1 MTDQTTDTKKPV
13 AQKPSRKQQ
22 ILQALAQMLE
32 QHPGELVTT
41 AGLAKTVGVSEA
53 ALYRHFPSKYK
64 MYEGLIEY
72 IEGVIFSRVTLI
84 MDEEQTAA
92 LRCEKIL
99 WLVLVFAEKNPGLAR
114 LLYGDALAGERDK
127 LRLRVMQFF
136 DRLNT
141 QLRQVF
147 RDAEVKENLRTITAP
162 SHSAALLVAFLDGK
176 ISQYAR
182 GGFRD
187 APTQGWQEQWQ
198 VLRLGVLAPRNS
210 AF

>member
-1 MTDQTTDTKKPV
+1 MTDQAAK

-32 QHPGELVTT
+32 QFPGELITT

-72 IEGVIFSRVTLI
+72 IEEVIFSRVSHI
-84 MDEEQTAA
+84 MEEEQTAA
-92 LRCEKIL
+92 TRCEKIL

-127 LRLRVMQFF
+127 LRLRVTQFF
-136 DRLNT
+136 DRINT
-141 QLRQVF
+141 QLKHVF
-147 RDAEVKENLRTITAP
+147 RDAEVKENLRTVAAP
-162 SHSAALLVAFLDGK
+162 SQSAALLVAFLDVK

-182 GGFRD
+182 SGFRD
-187 APTQGWQEQWQ
+187 TPTQGWQEQWL
-198 VLRLGVLAPRNS
+198 VLRLGVLSPR
-210 AF
+210 A

>member
-1 MTDQTTDTKKPV
+1 MTDQTAAT
-13 AQKPSRKQQ
+13 QKPSRKQQ

-32 QHPGELVTT
+32 QNPGELITT

-72 IEGVIFSRVTLI
+72 IEDVVFSRVAHI
-84 MDEEQTAA
+84 IEEEQVAA

-99 WLVLVFAEKNPGLAR
+99 WLVLAFAEKNPGLAR

-147 RDAEVKENLRTITAP
+147 RDAEVKENLRTIAVP
-162 SHSAALLVAFLDGK
+162 SQSAALLVAFLDGK

-182 GGFRD
+182 SGFRD
-187 APTQGWQEQWQ
+187 LPTQGWQEQWQ
-198 VLRLGVLAPRNS
+198 VLRLGVLTPRAS

>member
-1 MTDQTTDTKKPV
+1 MTDQAAK

-32 QHPGELVTT
+32 QFPGELITT

-72 IEGVIFSRVTLI
+72 IEEVIFSRVSHI
-84 MDEEQTAA
+84 MEEEQTTAA
-92 LRCEKIL
+92 RCEKIL

-127 LRLRVMQFF
+127 LRLRVTQFF
-136 DRLNT
+136 DRINT
-141 QLRQVF
+141 QLKQVF
-147 RDAEVKENLRTITAP
+147 RDAEVKENLRTVATP
-162 SHSAALLVAFLDGK
+162 SQSAALLVAFLDGK

-182 GGFRD
+182 SGFRD
-187 APTQGWQEQWQ
+187 TPTQGWQEQWL
-198 VLRLGVLAPRNS
+198 VLRLGVLSPRAS